1 MIDLEKKVAL
11 ITGSSRGIG
20 RGCAIELAKCGAD
33 VIINYYRHGDEAEE
47 VAEIVRGLGRSAI
60 VIGAD
65 VSDVNAVEEMINEA
79 LDYYGQIDILV
90 SNAAMSVRKSFL
102 ETTVEEVS
110 KTLDVCMWGVFYV
123 TQIAAKQMVKQGAGG
138 KIVVISSIHALRPFP
153 NAVAY
158 NMAKGAINNM
168 AYTIAG
174 ELADYNIN
182 VNVIEP
188 GWTDTP
194 GERNFFPEEFLQE
207 AWKNLPLKCAATIED
222 IGKSVA
228 FFCSSAA
235 DHITGSNLRVDGGE
249 WIPARTSSES

>member
-90 SNAAMSVRKSFL
+90 SNAAMSVRKPFL

-123 TQIAAKQMVKQGAGG
+123 TDSGQTDG
-138 KIVVISSIHALRPFP
+138 KTRS
-153 NAVAY
+153 
-158 NMAKGAINNM
+158 
-168 AYTIAG
+168 
-174 ELADYNIN
+174 
-182 VNVIEP
+182 
-188 GWTDTP
+188 GWENCGDQFYPCTASL
-194 GERNFFPEEFLQE
+194 PE
-207 AWKNLPLKCAATIED
+207 
-222 IGKSVA
+222 
-228 FFCSSAA
+228 CSC
-235 DHITGSNLRVDGGE
+235 L
-249 WIPARTSSES
+249 

>member
-1 MIDLEKKVAL
+1 MVNLEKKVAL

-33 VIINYYRHGDEAEE
+33 VIINYYRHGDEAEA

-90 SNAAMSVRKSFL
+90 SNAAMSIRRPFL

-110 KTLDVCMWGVFYV
+110 KTLNVCMWGVFYV
-123 TQIAAKQMVKQGAGG
+123 THMLAKQMVKQGTGG

-153 NAVAY
+153 DAVAY
-158 NMAKGAINNM
+158 NM
-168 AYTIAG
+168 
-174 ELADYNIN
+174 
-182 VNVIEP
+182 
-188 GWTDTP
+188 
-194 GERNFFPEEFLQE
+194 ERD
-207 AWKNLPLKCAATIED
+207 AM
-222 IGKSVA
+222 
-228 FFCSSAA
+228 
-235 DHITGSNLRVDGGE
+235 HE
-249 WIPARTSSES
+249 WN

>member
-1 MIDLEKKVAL
+1 MVNLEKKVAL

-90 SNAAMSVRKSFL
+90 SNAAMSVRKPFL

-123 TQIAAKQMVKQGAGG
+123 TQMTAKQMVKQGAGG
-138 KIVVISSIHALRPFP
+138 KIV
-153 NAVAY
+153 AVS
-158 NMAKGAINNM
+158 
-168 AYTIAG
+168 YTH
-174 ELADYNIN
+174 L
-182 VNVIEP
+182 
-188 GWTDTP
+188 T
-194 GERNFFPEEFLQE
+194 
-207 AWKNLPLKCAATIED
+207 LPTNRE
-222 IGKSVA
+222 V
-228 FFCSSAA
+228 
-235 DHITGSNLRVDGGE
+235 
-249 WIPARTSSES
+249 